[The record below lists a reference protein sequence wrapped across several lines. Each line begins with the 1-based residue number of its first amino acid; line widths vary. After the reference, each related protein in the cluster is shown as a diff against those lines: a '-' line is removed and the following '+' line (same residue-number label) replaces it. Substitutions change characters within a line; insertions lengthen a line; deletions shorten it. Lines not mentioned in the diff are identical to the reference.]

1 MTQAK
6 IAKIGYNMRTFLPWI
21 TYLLFFAFLTS
32 VICFLVFTGKSA
44 HNMNNAAANTNNNT
58 QNNVYNS
65 NNSFYRELSYQAT
78 VISLLIIITFCMVY
92 KTFKEL
98 I

>member
-6 IAKIGYNMRTFLPWI
+6 IAKIGYNMRNFLPWI
-21 TYLLFFAFLTS
+21 TYLLFFTS

-44 HNMNNAAANTNNNT
+44 HKMNNAIANNNNST
-58 QNNVYNS
+58 QDNIYNS
-65 NNSFYRELSYQAT
+65 DNSFYRELSYQAT
-78 VISLLIIITFCMVY
+78 VISLLTIITFCIVY